1 VRFVLVLL
9 GFLLA
14 LVVHAAILAFG
25 GLLMPEARAKP
36 ATTTEV
42 DLVGDEPAAE
52 KKPEPKPEPQEPP
65 VEPEKPPES
74 ADLLK
79 NLDVPTPADMPAL
92 DAASLGAIEQ
102 ALAGGGGDGSFG
114 DALSFASG
122 GHIGGLGKGGA
133 GDDAAANAFSMA
145 EIDQKPRLLV
155 NPQPIYPSQMRGK
168 KVEGT
173 VSVIFVVDEH
183 GRVVEP
189 RIEKSSHP
197 AFERPALD
205 AVRQWKFEPAV
216 KAGQRVSCR
225 MRAPLRFQ
233 PS

>member
-1 VRFVLVLL
+1 VRFFLVLF
-9 GFLLA
+9 GFFLA
-14 LVVHAAILAFG
+14 LTVHAGILAFG
-25 GLLMPEARAKP
+25 GLLVPEARSKP
-36 ATTTEV
+36 ATITDVE
-42 DLVGDEPAAE
+42 LVGDEKAPE
-52 KKPEPKPEPQEPP
+52 KKAEPKPDPQEPP

-79 NLDVPTPADMPAL
+79 NLDVPAPSDMPAL

-102 ALAGGGGDGSFG
+102 ALAGGGDGGGFGDG
-114 DALSFASG
+114 LSFASG
-122 GHIGGLGKGGA
+122 GRIGGLGKGGA
-133 GDDAAANAFSMA
+133 GDDSVANAFSMA
-145 EIDQKPRLLV
+145 EIDQKPHLLV

-168 KVEGT
+168 KVEGI
-173 VSVIFVVDEH
+173 VSVIFVVDEQ
-183 GRVVEP
+183 GKVVEP

>member
-9 GFLLA
+9 GFVLA
-14 LVVHAAILAFG
+14 VIVFAFLFAFG
-25 GLLMPEARAKP
+25 GLLVPGAQAKP
-36 ATTTEV
+36 RVVTEV
-42 DLVGDEPAAE
+42 ELVGDEPVAE

-79 NLDVPTPADMPAL
+79 NLDVPTPSEMPAL

-114 DALSFASG
+114 DAMSFASG
-122 GHIGGLGKGGA
+122 GRIGGLGKGGP
-133 GDDAAANAFSMA
+133 GEDEAAKAFSMA

-155 NPQPIYPSQMRGK
+155 NPPPIYPSQMRGK

-183 GRVVEP
+183 GKVVEP
-189 RIEKSSHP
+189 RIEKSSNP

>member
-9 GFLLA
+9 GFFLA
-14 LVVHAAILAFG
+14 LLVHAGILAFG
-25 GLLMPEARAKP
+25 GLLMPEARSKP
-36 ATTTEV
+36 ATTEV
-42 DLVGDEPAAE
+42 ELVGDEKAAE
-52 KKPEPKPEPQEPP
+52 KKPEPEPQEPP

-79 NLDVPTPADMPAL
+79 NLDLPTPSAMPAL

-102 ALAGGGGDGSFG
+102 ALAGGGDGGFG

-122 GHIGGLGKGGA
+122 GHIGGLGKAGA
-133 GDDAAANAFSMA
+133 GDDAVANAFSMA

-155 NPQPIYPSQMRGK
+155 NPPPIYPSQMRGK

-183 GRVVEP
+183 GKVVEP